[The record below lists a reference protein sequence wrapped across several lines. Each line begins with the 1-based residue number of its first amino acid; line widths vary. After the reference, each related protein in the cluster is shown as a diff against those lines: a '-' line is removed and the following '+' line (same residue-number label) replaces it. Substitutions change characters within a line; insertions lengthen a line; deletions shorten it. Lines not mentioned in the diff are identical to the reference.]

1 MKEDTN
7 THNLGSDF
15 RQGSQNWYYLIVP
28 DNGLWRVEMEKDYD
42 DPTKKGYTMP
52 VPRDEISK
60 HSLDGVPLT
69 ELISKKLAELGKS
82 SD

>member
-1 MKEDTN
+1 
-7 THNLGSDF
+7 
-15 RQGSQNWYYLIVP
+15 
-28 DNGLWRVEMEKDYD
+28 MEKDYD